1 MLDAIALGVLAGKQA
16 VIDEIRREQFLQRL
30 QVARGLRLQEAAHQ
44 GLVLLSGRHGVCS
57 LQPSCAMES
66 SYRSRI
72 RHLTEKEYSRPIHPS
87 AWKVNSPYYQ
97 TKEWTPLQPGYYE
110 KKYYVRGVGP
120 LGNPGDQA
128 LLDVKH

>member
-1 MLDAIALGVLAGKQA
+1 MLGGDAG
-16 VIDEIRREQFLQRL
+16 EQRL

-57 LQPSCAMES
+57 PQPSCAMET

-128 LLDVKH
+128 LLDVKHR

>member
-1 MLDAIALGVLAGKQA
+1 VGLCYSLHEALAPGVLAGKQA

-57 LQPSCAMES
+57 LQPSCAMET

-72 RHLTEKEYSRPIHPS
+72 RRLTQKEYSKPIHPS
-87 AWKVNSPYYQ
+87 AWKVNSP
-97 TKEWTPLQPGYYE
+97 
-110 KKYYVRGVGP
+110 
-120 LGNPGDQA
+120 
-128 LLDVKH
+128 

>member
-16 VIDEIRREQFLQRL
+16 VIDEIRRERFLQRL

-66 SYRSRI
+66 PYRSRI
-72 RHLTEKEYSRPIHPS
+72 RRRLAVPFESIPRLLHGAQRFSPAWIRPDALAATYRAVDQS
-87 AWKVNSPYYQ
+87 AMN
-97 TKEWTPLQPGYYE
+97 
-110 KKYYVRGVGP
+110 
-120 LGNPGDQA
+120 
-128 LLDVKH
+128 